1 MISAQELIERI
12 TSAATCDECIVIVTE
27 TSQANLRW
35 ANSTL
40 TTNGVILQRS
50 VTVLAFVAVDGGM
63 AAGGVTRTDVA
74 ISEIDAVLKEAIAS
88 AHSAGAADDAA
99 KIAKNIVIGNWSDAH
114 NPTGPEVFAKVAPD
128 LGDMF
133 KGSVADGIE
142 LFGYAEHTHKTTWV
156 GSKGGIRARY
166 DQPAGRVEMTGKSH
180 NRTRSTFEGVAT
192 RDFSNVSI
200 ANVDANIR
208 KRLQWQANKI
218 EIPAGKYDTVLPANA
233 IGDLILYMLWSAGAR
248 DAHEGRSAFSKKG
261 GGTRIGD
268 ILSSLPLHVY
278 SDSAYKG
285 LESIPFVASAASSS
299 LSSVFDNGQSL
310 KRNDFIKNGKLS
322 SLLQTQ
328 SSAKITSLPYTP
340 VGDNFIVEV
349 DGASGAIEDLVHKV
363 DDGLLLTTM
372 WYIREVDPSSLLLT
386 GLTRD
391 GVYRVKGGEVVGAV
405 NNFRWNES
413 PIALLSRIAHVG
425 TSEITQLREWAEDYD
440 RCAAPPMVI
449 KDFNMST
456 VSPAN

>member
-1 MISAQELIERI
+1 MISAQDLIERI
-12 TSAATCDECIVIVTE
+12 TSAASCDDCIVILTE

-50 VTVLAFVAVDGGM
+50 ITVIAFVAVDGGM
-63 AAGGVTRTDVA
+63 SAGAVTRTD
-74 ISEIDAVLKEAIAS
+74 ISADQIDAVLKEAIAS
-88 AHSAGAADDAA
+88 ARSAGAADDAA
-99 KIAKNIVIGNWSDAH
+99 EIAKNVSFGNWSDAH
-114 NPTGPEVFAKVAPD
+114 NATGPDVFSKVAPD

-133 KGSVADGIE
+133 KRSVSDGIE

-166 DQPAGRVEMTGKSH
+166 DQPAGRVEMTAKSH
-180 NRTRSTFEGVAT
+180 NRSRSTFEGVAT

-200 ANVDANIR
+200 ASV
-208 KRLQWQANKI
+208 
-218 EIPAGKYDTVLPANA
+218 
-233 IGDLILYMLWSAGAR
+233 
-248 DAHEGRSAFSKKG
+248 EGRSAFSKKG
-261 GGTRIGD
+261 GGTRIGEK
-268 ILSSLPLHVY
+268 LSSLPLNIY

-285 LESIPFVASAASSS
+285 LESIPFVASAASSA

-310 KRNDFIKNGKLS
+310 KRNDFIKGGVLS
-322 SLLQTQ
+322 SLAQTQ
-328 SSAKITSLPYTP
+328 SSAKITSLAYTP
-340 VGDNFIVEV
+340 VGDNLVVSV
-349 DGASGAIEDLVHKV
+349 DGASGSMEDLVKKV

-391 GVYRVKGGEVVGAV
+391 GVYRVKNGEVIGAV

-413 PIALLSRIAHVG
+413 PIAILSRISHVAS
-425 TSEITQLREWAEDYD
+425 TEITQLREWADYFD
-440 RCAAPPMVI
+440 RCAAPAMVI

>member
-1 MISAQELIERI
+1 MISAQNLIERI
-12 TSAATCDECIVIVTE
+12 TSAATCDDCIVILTE

-50 VTVLAFVAVDGGM
+50 ITVIAFVAVDGGM
-63 AAGGVTRTDVA
+63 SAGAVTRTD
-74 ISEIDAVLKEAIAS
+74 ISADQIDAVLKEAIAS
-88 AHSAGAADDAA
+88 ARSAGAADDAA
-99 KIAKNIVIGNWSDAH
+99 EIAKNVSFGNWSDAH
-114 NPTGPEVFAKVAPD
+114 NATGPDVFSKVAPD

-133 KGSVADGIE
+133 KRSVSDGIE

-166 DQPAGRVEMTGKSH
+166 DQPAGRVEMTAKSH
-180 NRTRSTFEGVAT
+180 NRSRSTFEGVAT

-200 ANVDANIR
+200 ASVDAKIR
-208 KRLQWQANKI
+208 ERLQWQANKI
-218 EIPAGKYDTVLPANA
+218 DIPAGKYDTVLPANA
-233 IGDLILYMLWSAGAR
+233 VGDLVLYMLWSAGAR
-248 DAHEGRSAFSKKG
+248 DAFEGRSAFSKKG
-261 GGTRIGD
+261 GGTRIGEK
-268 ILSSLPLHVY
+268 LSSLPLNIY

-285 LESIPFVASAASSS
+285 LESIPFVASAASSA

-310 KRNDFIKNGKLS
+310 KRNDFIKGGVLS
-322 SLLQTQ
+322 SLAQTQ
-328 SSAKITSLPYTP
+328 SSAKITSLAYTP
-340 VGDNFIVEV
+340 VGDNLVVSV
-349 DGASGAIEDLVHKV
+349 DGASGSMEDLVKKV

-391 GVYRVKGGEVVGAV
+391 GVYRVKDGEVIGAV

-413 PIALLSRIAHVG
+413 PIAILSRISHVAS
-425 TSEITQLREWAEDYD
+425 TEITQLREWADYFD
-440 RCAAPPMVI
+440 RCAAPAMVI